1 MPEAHREVKTNY
13 RAQDT
18 GGPDDVNFK
27 TESPDSGDSEST
39 ESAIGK
45 FSVASLSQ
53 LICQL
58 VGEDALLDDEEEN
71 LMEEED
77 DEEEDPNDPEWTDAE
92 KSSHRDRHHR
102 R

>member
-1 MPEAHREVKTNY
+1 M
-13 RAQDT
+13 
-18 GGPDDVNFK
+18 
-27 TESPDSGDSEST
+27 
-39 ESAIGK
+39 
-45 FSVASLSQ
+45 L
-53 LICQL
+53 
-58 VGEDALLDDEEEN
+58 GEDALMDDEEEN